1 MPSLA
6 ELENEVRLTGERY
19 RAARSRFAAAVRLF
33 DQAPS
38 RDLEMSQ
45 ALSAAET
52 ALIQALT
59 AFTKAKDALHAAQ
72 QPVAERI

>member
-19 RAARSRFAAAVRLF
+19 RAARSRFAAAVRIF

-38 RDLEMSQ
+38 RDLELSQ

-59 AFTKAKDALHAAQ
+59 AFTKAKDALHAVQ